1 MSSRRTNIEILTTM
15 THTQVTFLDHDIV
28 NEVAIKATADEIKK
42 LLTANP
48 GIGLLLDFRYVK
60 RFSSAALGMLVS
72 LQKLVGM
79 QKGELK
85 LSNICPEIRQVFKLT
100 SLDKVFD
107 IYDDAEDA
115 IAAFGSHY

>member
-1 MSSRRTNIEILTTM
+1 MSTRRTNLEILATM

-28 NEVAIKATADEIKK
+28 SEVGIKAIGDEVKG

-60 RFSSAALGMLVS
+60 RLSSAALGMLISV
-72 LQKLVGM
+72 QKLVGM

-85 LSNICPEIRQVFKLT
+85 LSNIQRDIRQVFTLT

-107 IYDDAEDA
+107 IYDDADDA
-115 IAAFGSHY
+115 IASFGNY